1 MADRFELC
9 KKAFDKVSE
18 DPDKGLLVLNYLLP
32 GDLVSGLNLAESG
45 VVHPVLESTH
55 QEAYLVDGQLV
66 DVSCYICTCQLFV
79 KHFYDDGMKTMCEHL
94 VAAKVVSLGLVD
106 PGSSRSV
113 KDLSHI
119 IPRS

>member
-45 VVHPVLESTH
+45 VVHPALETTHHHH
-55 QEAYLVDGQLV
+55 QEAYLVDGNLA
-66 DVSCYICTCQLFV
+66 DVSCYVCTCQLFV
-79 KHFYDDGMKTMCEHL
+79 KHFYDDEMKTMCEHL
-94 VAAKVVSLGLVD
+94 VAAKVVSLGLVE
-106 PGSSRSV
+106 PGSSRSLKEIV
-113 KDLSHI
+113 H
-119 IPRS
+119 R